1 MRRAGTTPALKLF
14 CRRTKD
20 EDTEKMEDL
29 SAILFPHAYLP
40 ESMMKQM
47 LSFFGPITIF
57 RPWFMERPVFGS
69 EEDEANMIQV
79 FRPPDKLKPGETFR
93 TRLSEYRQWIE
104 RNRDRGYTEF
114 LQASQ
119 DESLTENSTWEIRQM
134 IRRGGR
140 ETSKSQED
148 PALKWH
154 LILHL
159 AQDVEDQRMEADKA
173 LKILKEKDVPLKG
186 IVEEPGEMETL
197 LEDLPPFGSEPIGD
211 EYRFRQILEAW
222 FALFGACLGEK
233 SILATASRHVMA
245 YVTDLWKEQQ
255 VEDQREGLAAIRFNF
270 PDLSQYTLEDLVEIK
285 KKRLND
291 DQFRELKGLILKFG
305 ENVTSNLPGLE
316 ALSKEVEASC
326 PWDLSDGVL
335 NIEVRTF
342 APFPQGDETKMDRV
356 LRGLTNKTLVLVEE
370 RTERG

>member
-1 MRRAGTTPALKLF
+1 
-14 CRRTKD
+14 
-20 EDTEKMEDL
+20 MEDL

-57 RPWFMERPVFGS
+57 RPWFMERPVLGS
-69 EEDEANMIQV
+69 EKDEANMIQV
-79 FRPPDKLKPGETFR
+79 LRPPEELKPGETFR
-93 TRLSEYRQWIE
+93 ARLSEYRQWIE
-104 RNRDRGYTEF
+104 RNQDRGYREF

-119 DESLTENSTWEIRQM
+119 DENLTENSTWEIRQM

-159 AQDVEDQRMEADKA
+159 AQDVEDQRMEADQA

-186 IVEEPGEMETL
+186 IVEESGEMESL
-197 LEDLPPFGSEPIGD
+197 LEDLPPFESEPIGD

-222 FALFGACLGEK
+222 FALFGEALDEN
-233 SILATASRHVMA
+233 SILLTASRHVVA
-245 YVTDLWKEQQ
+245 YAADLWKEYQIA
-255 VEDQREGLAAIRFNF
+255 EQREGVNAIRFKF
-270 PDLSQYTLEDLVEIK
+270 PDLSQYNMEDLVEIK
-285 KKRLND
+285 KTRLND
-291 DQFRELKGLILKFG
+291 DKIRELKGLILKFG
-305 ENVTSNLPGLE
+305 ENVTHNLPRLE

-326 PWDLSDGVL
+326 PWELAGGAL
-335 NIEVRTF
+335 NIEVRYF
-342 APFPQGDETKMDRV
+342 APFPKGDQTKQDRV
-356 LRGLTNKTLVLVEE
+356 FKGLGDKTLVLVE
-370 RTERG
+370 G